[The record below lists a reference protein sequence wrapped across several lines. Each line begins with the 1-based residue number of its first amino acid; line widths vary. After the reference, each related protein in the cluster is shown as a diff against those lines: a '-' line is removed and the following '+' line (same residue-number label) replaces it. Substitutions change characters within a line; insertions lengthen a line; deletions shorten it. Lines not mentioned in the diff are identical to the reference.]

1 MKPLVE
7 RLEDWV
13 DLYRRSGGL
22 RMNRRALL
30 YVLVAL
36 ALHVHACATP
46 RAQDDPSTRI
56 DVPRGDAKDAGGY

>member
-7 RLEDWV
+7 RLEDWGSV
-13 DLYRRSGGL
+13 SAIRGL

-30 YVLVAL
+30 YVLIAL

-46 RAQDDPSTRI
+46 RPQDDPSTRI
-56 DVPRGDAKDAGGY
+56 DAPGGDTKDAGGY